1 MLFINKR
8 VSYHPGMGLSIKLLG
23 DRVAVKRI
31 KAEEKS
37 PGGILYP
44 ETAKDKPTEGQV
56 LAVGPGRVTQ
66 AGSFIETTVKTGERV
81 LFGKYSGTE
90 IKIDGEDV
98 VVMREED
105 ILAVL
110 G

>member
-1 MLFINKR
+1 MNIR
-8 VSYHPGMGLSIKLLG
+8 LLG

-31 KAEEKS
+31 KVEDKS

-44 ETAKDKPTEGQV
+44 ETAKDKPTEGEV
-56 LAVGPGRVTQ
+56 VAVGPGRVTRS
-66 AGSFIETTVKTGERV
+66 GSFVETMVKVGERV
-81 LFGKYSGTE
+81 LFGKYVGSE
-90 IKIDGEDV
+90 VKVNNEDV